1 MKKIDLIN
9 EIKLP
14 QYDFLKTDV
23 HLNNNI
29 ILLGLG
35 GSRAYGVETSTSDWD
50 WRGVASNSY
59 KEILLG
65 QDFEQV
71 VDKTTDTTIYS
82 IKKFVNLLISNN
94 PNILEICGNKPEHII
109 YMNEIGQ
116 GLIENKSMFLSRK
129 AIGSFKG
136 YALAQLHRLENALC
150 HDTYSEEQQ
159 LAHIKNAMDRA
170 IISFNGRYEH
180 FKEGMITI
188 DNNTKDILINCDIN
202 DMPLG
207 EYNGII
213 NELKEILK
221 TYNKLN
227 ARNNKK
233 DEYHLSKHIMHIFRL
248 LYMYIDIAKDMDII
262 TYREKEQEYLL
273 SIKNGL
279 FLKEDGSLRKEF
291 YDAYSELE
299 KEVDYV
305 TKHTVLPEHPD
316 YAKIEDFLMSSNMA
330 TILKQYNTTDK
341 LLKRIIGEHKY
352 E

>member
-1 MKKIDLIN
+1 MTN
-9 EIKLP
+9 IKDWLELP
-14 QYDFLKTDV
+14 EYKFLKERKD
-23 HLNNNI
+23 
-29 ILLGLG
+29 ILLLGMG
-35 GSRAYGVETSTSDWD
+35 GSFAYGLNTEISDKDVRGIIETP
-50 WRGVASNSY
+50 VNV
-59 KEILLG
+59 LLG
-65 QDFEQV
+65 SNEYEQFENR
-71 VDKTTDTTIYS
+71 DTDTVLYTLNKIT
-82 IKKFVNLLISNN
+82 KLLISCN
-94 PNILEICGNKPEHII
+94 PNTIEILGLRPEQYIA
-109 YMNEIGQ
+109 NEIGQ
-116 GLIENKSMFLSRK
+116 ELIENKSMFLSRK

-170 IISFNGRYEH
+170 IISFNSRYKH

-188 DNNTKDILINCDIN
+188 DNNTKDILINCNIN

-279 FLKEDGSLRKEF
+279 FLKEDGSLRAEF

-299 KEVDYV
+299 KEADYA

-316 YAKIEDFLMSSNMA
+316 YAKIEEFLMRSNMA
-330 TILKQYNTTDK
+330 TVLNQYNTTEK
-341 LLKRIIGEHKY
+341 ILKRIIGEHKY

>member
-1 MKKIDLIN
+1 MKNLKTIQSILN
-9 EIKLP
+9 ETS
-14 QYDFLKTDV
+14 YDFLK
-23 HLNNNI
+23 NNGRLKDNI
-29 ILLGLG
+29 ILLAFG
-35 GSRAYGVETSTSDWD
+35 GSYAYGLNTLTSDID
-50 WRGVASNSY
+50 IRGIIETPINV
-59 KEILLG
+59 LLG
-65 QDFEQV
+65 SQNFEQFE
-71 VDKTTDTTIYS
+71 DKNTDTVLYTLNKM
-82 IKKFVNLLISNN
+82 IKLLISCN
-94 PNILEICGNKPEHII
+94 PNTIESVGVRPEHYIA
-109 YMNEIGQ
+109 NEIGQ
-116 GLIENKSMFLSRK
+116 ELIENKSMFLSRK

-150 HDTYSEEQQ
+150 HDTYSEDQQ

-262 TYREKEQEYLL
+262 TYRDKEQEYLL

-279 FLKEDGSLRKEF
+279 FIKEDGSLRKEF

-305 TKHTVLPEHPD
+305 TKHTILPEHPD
-316 YAKIEDFLMSSNMA
+316 YARIEDFLMSSNMA
-330 TILKQYNTTDK
+330 TVLKQYNTTEK
-341 LLKRIIGEHKY
+341 ILKRIIGEHKY